1 MKKILVGALC
11 AALMLQSAGMVS
23 AKVVYMP
30 DVTAEMSS
38 PSYWADK
45 QADSDKQLATL
56 DEIYVLNIACLLA
69 DDTNMYDLEN
79 MSDTVDGVALS
90 EALYNGAK
98 ADAEYYV
105 NAGTCDADGNP
116 ITMEYFE
123 DVLEN
128 CKNPN
133 ATKEQP
139 VQYAVAVNRTNML
152 VFPTDKAVQDDAD
165 DPDFDNNFNSALRVN
180 EPIIVCSVSAD
191 EKYYCVYASH
201 CTGWVPAE
209 DVAICADK
217 EEWLSAWDIED
228 EEVLVVYDDRIFTE
242 KSNADPAVSR
252 RELSMGT
259 VLKLASDEEIEAAS
273 SISNRAGY
281 NNHVVW
287 MPVRNEDGSY
297 EKTLA
302 LISENAKVS
311 EGYLPLTRENIAM
324 VAFNSLGDEY
334 GWGGMLS
341 SEDCSGYVRDVY
353 KCFGF
358 EMARNTTWQ
367 KAMPVKSFDL
377 SEYTDEQKM
386 ELLDML
392 PLGAVLFFSG
402 HEMLYLGHEDGKYY
416 VISATSSIMNPDE
429 SGRQRARSV
438 MINSLD
444 IKRANGNTWLT
455 SLNYATIPYYD
466 SEHELE
472 DIALDAGGN
481 GTGTETEQQAGTDT
495 DPSASADTGNDG
507 SETVAVKVKLG
518 VSAKLGKK
526 KIVIN
531 TEKGCRVV
539 VKANKKI
546 FTVSGKKTASYTIE
560 SSKKKNVI
568 RLNAKLKAGMK
579 LNISVSNT
587 KYVSSQS
594 VSV

>member
-1 MKKILVGALC
+1 
-11 AALMLQSAGMVS
+11 
-23 AKVVYMP
+23 
-30 DVTAEMSS
+30 
-38 PSYWADK
+38 
-45 QADSDKQLATL
+45 
-56 DEIYVLNIACLLA
+56 
-69 DDTNMYDLEN
+69 
-79 MSDTVDGVALS
+79 
-90 EALYNGAK
+90 
-98 ADAEYYV
+98 
-105 NAGTCDADGNP
+105 
-116 ITMEYFE
+116 
-123 DVLEN
+123 
-128 CKNPN
+128 
-133 ATKEQP
+133 
-139 VQYAVAVNRTNML
+139 
-152 VFPTDKAVQDDAD
+152 
-165 DPDFDNNFNSALRVN
+165 
-180 EPIIVCSVSAD
+180 
-191 EKYYCVYASH
+191 
-201 CTGWVPAE
+201 
-209 DVAICADK
+209 
-217 EEWLSAWDIED
+217 
-228 EEVLVVYDDRIFTE
+228 
-242 KSNADPAVSR
+242 
-252 RELSMGT
+252 
-259 VLKLASDEEIEAAS
+259 
-273 SISNRAGY
+273 
-281 NNHVVW
+281 
-287 MPVRNEDGSY
+287 
-297 EKTLA
+297 
-302 LISENAKVS
+302 
-311 EGYLPLTRENIAM
+311 
-324 VAFNSLGDEY
+324 
-334 GWGGMLS
+334 
-341 SEDCSGYVRDVY
+341 
-353 KCFGF
+353 
-358 EMARNTTWQ
+358 MARNTTWQ